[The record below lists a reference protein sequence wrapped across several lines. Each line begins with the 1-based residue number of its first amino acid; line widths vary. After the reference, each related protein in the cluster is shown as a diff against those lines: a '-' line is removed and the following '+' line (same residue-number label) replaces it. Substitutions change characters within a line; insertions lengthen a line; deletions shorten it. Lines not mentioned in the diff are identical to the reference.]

1 MNDNEI
7 VDLYLLRDEKAIV
20 ITKEKYGRRIKQ
32 ILYEIIG
39 DYHYV
44 EECEDDCYLN
54 IWNSI
59 PPRIPY
65 DYFFSYITVV
75 ARNIAIN
82 FIKSKK
88 IYPNDISI
96 EYLDKESAMHSF
108 SGLNQIN
115 ELMEIYAL
123 MSIFNSYIL
132 SLNDEK
138 RNIFVR
144 RYGYMDTVKEISQV
158 YKISESKVKTILYRC
173 RKELREILIKEGYN
187 I

>member
-75 ARNIAIN
+75 ARNISIN

-115 ELMEIYAL
+115 ELEDIKSDL
-123 MSIFNSYIL
+123 TQRINTETEHTRQQ
-132 SLNDEK
+132 LNDK
-138 RNIFVR
+138 IIDF
-144 RYGYMDTVKEISQV
+144 MKE
-158 YKISESKVKTILYRC
+158 
-173 RKELREILIKEGYN
+173 ELTPIKQSIADN
-187 I
+187 KNDMKL